1 MIKLTLKEYLDSHGI
16 TRYEL
21 SERTKTRFQII
32 DNYYKNKVVRYDS
45 DILDRICDALSCDI
59 SELIDYVPNGS
70 K

>member
-1 MIKLTLKEYLDSHGI
+1 MIRLTIDKYLDAHGI

-21 SERTKTRFQII
+21 SKRTGIRFQII

-45 DILDRICDALSCDI
+45 EVLNKICAALDCDI
-59 SELIDYVPNGS
+59 SDLIEYC